1 MFEKW
6 QVGKRHSEVSKFK
19 QEEIGTDYVW
29 IVKSKHKD
37 EKRPKYRDSVQE
49 GKSSVTDDY
58 LSGIYWKRIGRND
71 LLSRLHKDQE
81 VNKDIKKRV
90 NSGELDSNYK
100 KGLALKT
107 TMTLIHDSHNEFTIP
122 VRINNR

>member
-1 MFEKW
+1 MSEKW

-49 GKSSVTDDY
+49 GKSAITDER
-58 LSGIYWKRIGRND
+58 LSEWD
-71 LLSRLHKDQE
+71 LLEKNR
-81 VNKDIKKRV
+81 KKRFI
-90 NSGELDSNYK
+90 SEES
-100 KGLALKT
+100 
-107 TMTLIHDSHNEFTIP
+107 
-122 VRINNR
+122 